1 MSSDK
6 AFARVIWNSGSLAL
20 FGTVILSIPTFDGG
34 LMKRALITALLLAF
48 GLAQASAVEWLTDLA
63 QAKAKAKQE
72 NKVVLMNFT
81 GSDW

>member
-1 MSSDK
+1 
-6 AFARVIWNSGSLAL
+6 
-20 FGTVILSIPTFDGG
+20 
-34 LMKRALITALLLAF
+34 MKRALITALLLAF
-48 GLAQASAVEWLTDLA
+48 GLAQVSAVEWLTDLA

>member
-1 MSSDK
+1 
-6 AFARVIWNSGSLAL
+6 
-20 FGTVILSIPTFDGG
+20 
-34 LMKRALITALLLAF
+34 MKRALITALLLAF
-48 GLAQASAVEWLTDLA
+48 GLAQASAVEWVTDLA